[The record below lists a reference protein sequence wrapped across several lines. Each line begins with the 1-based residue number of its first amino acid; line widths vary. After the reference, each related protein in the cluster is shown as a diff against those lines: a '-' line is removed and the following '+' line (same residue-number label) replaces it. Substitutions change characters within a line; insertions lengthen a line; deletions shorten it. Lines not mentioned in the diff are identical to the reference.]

1 MGLCFIG
8 REGSRPCEPQ
18 ALIAISQG
26 DEVGARGWWNR
37 VRLQPATPPQAVNSI
52 RQAFQQQFGRP
63 LP

>member
-1 MGLCFIG
+1 MRRGDVGLHP
-8 REGSRPCEPQ
+8 SEPR

-26 DEVGARGWWNR
+26 DEAGARGWWNR
-37 VRLQPATPPQAVNSI
+37 VRLHPATPPQAINSI